1 MRVYLFLSQFSF
13 IFINSF
19 TNLRSFH
26 SIHLFLLQCVCRF
39 DRQGALCE
47 TPIVIKNAA
56 FSGDSYVSHRIHKD
70 IPHHES
76 LDTVLPMHVQLK
88 VRTRATNGL
97 IMLAAAQGTKGGHY
111 MALFLQKGLLQFQ
124 FSCGLQ
130 TMLLSELETPV
141 NTGHEITIRAE

>member
-1 MRVYLFLSQFSF
+1 MS
-13 IFINSF
+13 INSKI
-19 TNLRSFH
+19 T
-26 SIHLFLLQCVCRF
+26 LLLSLSYPPQCVCRF
-39 DRQGALCE
+39 DRQGPLCE
-47 TPIVIKNAA
+47 LPIVIRNAA
-56 FSGDSYVSHRIHKD
+56 FSGDSYVSHRIYKD
-70 IPHHES
+70 IAQHEV
-76 LDTVLPMHVQLK
+76 LDAVLPMHIQLK

-111 MALFLQKGLLQFQ
+111 MALFLQKGLMQFQ